1 MSKPTFYE
9 CVDQLHEMMRDFR
22 PIYETIKYMQR
33 NYGFC
38 EFKLAETA
46 EAVSPDIEWK
56 NALLETTPKTVWER
70 YAADGYA
77 RRQALEEECLMPDN
91 PVTTLPNNFPEV
103 VGRKIAEL
111 SECASDAA
119 GDIDGKW
126 LNWQIFMGD
135 FLIAQDALEKLDYQ
149 IVRKP

>member
-1 MSKPTFYE
+1 
-9 CVDQLHEMMRDFR
+9 
-22 PIYETIKYMQR
+22 
-33 NYGFC
+33 
-38 EFKLAETA
+38 
-46 EAVSPDIEWK
+46 
-56 NALLETTPKTVWER
+56 
-70 YAADGYA
+70 
-77 RRQALEEECLMPDN
+77 MPDN

-111 SECASDAA
+111 SECDPEAA

-135 FLIAQDALEKLDYQ
+135 FLIAQDALEKLGYQ